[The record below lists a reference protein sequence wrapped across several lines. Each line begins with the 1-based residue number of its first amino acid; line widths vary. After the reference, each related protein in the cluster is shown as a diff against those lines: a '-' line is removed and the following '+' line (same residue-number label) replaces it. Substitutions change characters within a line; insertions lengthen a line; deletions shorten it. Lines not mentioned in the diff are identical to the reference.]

1 MPAALASRMP
11 SATERTSTACGF
23 SLDTSDSMNPN
34 EPPAFSASGT
44 VTLMPEAP
52 QTTVMPA
59 FTSAI
64 GSV

>member
-1 MPAALASRMP
+1 
-11 SATERTSTACGF
+11 
-23 SLDTSDSMNPN
+23 MNPN
-34 EPPAFSASGT
+34 EPPAFVGARGS